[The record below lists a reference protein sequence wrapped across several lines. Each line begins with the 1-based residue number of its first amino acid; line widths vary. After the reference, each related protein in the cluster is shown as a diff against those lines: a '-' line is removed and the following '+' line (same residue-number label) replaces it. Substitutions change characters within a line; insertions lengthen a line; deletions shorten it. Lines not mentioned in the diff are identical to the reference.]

1 MAAALPSDDAM
12 RESVANSDAD
22 LQFVLQEAG
31 ASLATMYKVTL
42 IHQTRRRFQAIADT
56 RAQAREAAK
65 ADFGVE
71 NDTPEGRAQTASVVA
86 AWELAKEY
94 SAKETELKAE
104 AKVLGQK
111 RILQTQERQA
121 MLKAVMDVYGKLNE
135 GECPSADY
143 LAAKAEETEIN
154 EPTASSLD
162 RISSKRDNQVESLQ
176 TSLDPAGH
184 LRVTKTL
191 QKLEL
196 PHNSESYRR
205 VMKVEAYAWLCMSA
219 RFKAK
224 AWLQG
229 LKLDHFV
236 KFVDFVLGDK
246 VAELR
251 LPTASGVDTTF
262 NRPPWQVVLSF
273 ELKLR
278 SEAMKMVIDDGSRL
292 ADALEAVTKDPSLK
306 VRAS

>member
-1 MAAALPSDDAM
+1 
-12 RESVANSDAD
+12 
-22 LQFVLQEAG
+22 
-31 ASLATMYKVTL
+31 
-42 IHQTRRRFQAIADT
+42 
-56 RAQAREAAK
+56 
-65 ADFGVE
+65 
-71 NDTPEGRAQTASVVA
+71 
-86 AWELAKEY
+86 
-94 SAKETELKAE
+94 
-104 AKVLGQK
+104 
-111 RILQTQERQA
+111 
-121 MLKAVMDVYGKLNE
+121 
-135 GECPSADY
+135 
-143 LAAKAEETEIN
+143 
-154 EPTASSLD
+154 
-162 RISSKRDNQVESLQ
+162 
-176 TSLDPAGH
+176 
-184 LRVTKTL
+184 
-191 QKLEL
+191 
-196 PHNSESYRR
+196 
-205 VMKVEAYAWLCMSA
+205 MKVEAYAWLCMSA

>member
-12 RESVANSDAD
+12 RATVASSDAD
-22 LQFVLQEAG
+22 LQYVLQEAG
-31 ASLATMYKVTL
+31 ASLATMYKVTQ

-121 MLKAVMDVYGKLNE
+121 MIKAVMDVYGKLNE

-143 LAAKAEETEIN
+143 LAAKAEETEVN

-162 RISSKRDNQVESLQ
+162 RVSSKRDNQVDRRQASLI
-176 TSLDPAGH
+176 SP
-184 LRVTKTL
+184 
-191 QKLEL
+191 
-196 PHNSESYRR
+196 Y
-205 VMKVEAYAWLCMSA
+205 
-219 RFKAK
+219 F
-224 AWLQG
+224 
-229 LKLDHFV
+229 
-236 KFVDFVLGDK
+236 
-246 VAELR
+246 
-251 LPTASGVDTTF
+251 
-262 NRPPWQVVLSF
+262 
-273 ELKLR
+273 
-278 SEAMKMVIDDGSRL
+278 
-292 ADALEAVTKDPSLK
+292 
-306 VRAS
+306 